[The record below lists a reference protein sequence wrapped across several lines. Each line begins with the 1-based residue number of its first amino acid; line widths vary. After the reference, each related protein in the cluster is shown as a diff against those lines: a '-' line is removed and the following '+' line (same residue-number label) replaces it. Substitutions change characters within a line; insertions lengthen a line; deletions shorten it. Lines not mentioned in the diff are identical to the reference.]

1 MAEKKTLTLSTTTL
15 SADKKK
21 TLTADKGADS
31 GIAVQRRKRRVFS
44 EDQTVAVSSSDVQD
58 EEMKTRLEALERAQA
73 TAAEEQKKQEEEKLA
88 TERLMKARKDKE
100 EQDRKAAEEKARKEA
115 EEQERKAAEDAA
127 NLAAADD
134 DLPKKESKRVPVK
147 EVKQPKADDAA
158 ERQAKKAAKAGN
170 KDIAKKRGG
179 RNAYLEDLEQR
190 HRTMPSQTKR
200 FKQKNTKVEAPKEK
214 VLREVTIP
222 EFITIQELANR
233 MSERGADV
241 VKSLMMMGQMVTVT
255 QTIDQ
260 ETAAIIVEEFGHS
273 YKLTSESEVEENIGG
288 GEDNAE
294 DLQTRSPVVTVMGHV
309 DHGKTS
315 LLDAIRSTDVVDGE
329 AGGITQHIGA
339 YQITRND
346 GQKLTFLDTP
356 GHEAF
361 TSMRARGASVT
372 DVVVLVVAADD
383 GVMPQTIE
391 AIKHAKAAEVP
402 IIVAVNKIDKPG
414 ADPMRVKTELMS
426 YELIAEDMGG
436 DTVFVEVSAKQ
447 RQNIG
452 ELEEMI
458 LLQSEVL
465 DLKANPN
472 REAEGAVVE
481 SRLDKGRGAVAT
493 IIVQR
498 GTLKVGDIFVAGTEW
513 GRVRA
518 LISDHGDRLEQA
530 GPSTPV
536 EILGLNGVP
545 EAGDNIIVVDSEKKA
560 REVAEYRSRKKREE
574 QNAARSKM
582 SLENLFDQISQ
593 GDVLDL
599 PVVVKADV
607 QGSAEAINES
617 LQKLSTEEVKVS
629 ILHSAVGG
637 ITESDVMLANA
648 SQALIVGFNVR
659 ANNQARKVAETEG
672 VEIRYYNVI
681 YDLLEEV
688 RSAMTGMLAPVVKEQ
703 VLGTADVRETFHVSK
718 IGTIAGCMVSQGI
731 IRRNAKARVI
741 RDGVVLHDGELGG
754 LKRFKD
760 DAKEVREGFECGLS
774 FTKFDDIRD
783 GDQIEC
789 YELVEE
795 QAQLGAATS
804 A

>member
-15 SADKKK
+15 STDKKATLSADKS
-21 TLTADKGADS
+21 ADS
-31 GIAVQRRKRRVFS
+31 GVAVQRRKRRVFS
-44 EDQTVAVSSSDVQD
+44 EDQTAAVTSADVQD
-58 EEMKTRLEALERAQA
+58 EEMKTRLEALERAKA
-73 TAAEEQKKQEEEKLA
+73 SEAEEKKKLEQEKKEA
-88 TERLMKARKDKE
+88 ERLMQARKDKE
-100 EQDRKAAEEKARKEA
+100 AQDKKEAEEKA
-115 EEQERKAAEDAA
+115 
-127 NLAAADD
+127 LAAA
-134 DLPKKESKRVPVK
+134 KAAK
-147 EVKQPKADDAA
+147 EVATATQDEQVADAPITEATKRQHVKVAPKETEEKAD
-158 ERQAKKAAKAGN
+158 RQPKKAAKGS
-170 KDIAKKRGG
+170 KDTAKKRGG

-190 HRTMPSQTKR
+190 HRTMPGHVKR
-200 FKQKNTKVEAPKEK
+200 GKQRYQQSTQEAPKEK
-214 VLREVTIP
+214 VIREVIIP

-260 ETAAIIVEEFGHS
+260 ETAAIIVEEFGHT
-273 YKLTSESEVEENIGG
+273 YKLTLESEVEDNLGG
-288 GEDNAE
+288 GEDLAE
-294 DLQTRSPVVTVMGHV
+294 DLQTRPPVVTVMGHV

-315 LLDAIRSTDVVDGE
+315 LLDAIRSTDIVDGE

-339 YQITRND
+339 YQITRED

-383 GVMPQTIE
+383 GVMPQTVE
-391 AIKHAKAAEVP
+391 AIKHAKAAGVP

-414 ADPMRVKTELMS
+414 ADPMRVKTELMN
-426 YELIAEDMGG
+426 YELIADDMGG

-447 RQNIG
+447 RLNIE

-465 DLKANPN
+465 DLKANPD
-472 REAEGAVVE
+472 RQAEGSVVE

-493 IIVQR
+493 VIVQR
-498 GTLKVGDIFVAGTEW
+498 GTIKVGDIFVAGTEW

-518 LISDHGDRLEQA
+518 LISDHGDRLDEA

-536 EILGLNGVP
+536 EVVGLNGVP
-545 EAGDNIIVVDSEKKA
+545 EAGDNITVVDSEKKA

-574 QNAARSKM
+574 QNAARSKV
-582 SLENLFDQISQ
+582 SLENIFDKIAE
-593 GDVLDL
+593 GEILDL
-599 PVVVKADV
+599 PIVVKADV

-617 LQKLSTEEVKVS
+617 LQKLSTNEVKVS

-672 VEIRYYNVI
+672 IEIRYYNVI
-681 YDLLEEV
+681 YNLLEEV
-688 RSAMTGMLAPVVKEQ
+688 KGAMTGMLAPVIREQ

-718 IGTIAGCMVSQGI
+718 IGTIAGCMVSNGI
-731 IRRNAKARVI
+731 MRRNAKARVI
-741 RDGVVLHDGELGG
+741 RDGVVLHDGEFGG

-774 FTKFDDIRD
+774 FQKFDDIRE

-789 YELVEE
+789 YELIEE
-795 QAQLGAATS
+795 QAVLGEAKA
-804 A
+804 